1 MLIDAVLR
9 AARIL
14 QSAPGYSMP
23 LVRLHAELSRE
34 LGSDAGTYRE
44 IYQQLKKRTD
54 SFIVVD
60 AARVLDGSDSW
71 PYLVREAYDSALE
84 NAGMGSCVRVSLT
97 SAEEGGASCDLL
109 TALGATVASL
119 AIAATGDETLTA
131 YVERAAQQLAELNR
145 VLVSCGTAHPTI
157 PPPDLPLAT

>member
-23 LVRLHAELSRE
+23 LVRLHAQLVRE
-34 LGSDAGTYRE
+34 LGSAAGTYGE
-44 IYQQLKKRTD
+44 IYRQLKKRTD

-60 AARVLDGSDSW
+60 GARVLDGSEKW

-84 NAGMGSCVRVSLT
+84 NAGLGSCVRVSLT
-97 SAEEGGASCDLL
+97 AAEGSEHSCELL
-109 TALGATVASL
+109 AVLGATISDL
-119 AIAATGDETLTA
+119 ALAATGDETLTV
-131 YVERAAQQLAELNR
+131 YVERAAQQLTELNR
-145 VLVSCGTAHPTI
+145 ALITAGTDLPTT
-157 PPPDLPLAT
+157 PPPDPPL